1 MAAGQTMR
9 DSKLSIPMVKL
20 LISVGLL
27 GLRYTHPIITLIGES
42 STNTLSVLLSAC
54 LTLRRNQS
62 IFIIHVSLIVESIS
76 VTSLCAQ

>member
-20 LISVGLL
+20 LISVL

-62 IFIIHVSLIVESIS
+62 IFIINVSLIVDSIS